1 MDTNLVAQQIADK
14 LLEIE
19 AIKLSPDKPFQWSS
33 GWLSPI
39 YCDNR
44 IALSYPDIRTFIKQS
59 LAQKIASSFPGAEVI
74 AGVATAGIA
83 QGALVADLLGLP
95 FGYVRPEAK
104 KHGMGNQIEG
114 PVPTGK
120 KVVVIEDLIST
131 GGSSLKAVK
140 ALTNAG
146 AHVLGTVAI
155 FSYDFDVAR
164 QNFDNA
170 GIPLEVLSN
179 YPVLIEAAL
188 RKNYINQNQVEL
200 LNQWRLSPETWG
212 K

>member
-44 IALSYPDIRTFIKQS
+44 IALSYPEIRAFIKQS
-59 LAQKIASSFPGAEVI
+59 LAQKIASSFPDAEVI

-140 ALTNAG
+140 ALTDAG

-155 FSYDFDVAR
+155 FSYDFDIAR

-188 RKNYINQNQVEL
+188 SKNYINQNQIEL

>member
-44 IALSYPDIRTFIKQS
+44 IALSYPEIRTFIKQS

-140 ALTNAG
+140 ALTDAG
-146 AHVLGTVAI
+146 AQVLGTVAI

>member
-1 MDTNLVAQQIADK
+1 LDTNLVAQQIADK

>member
-1 MDTNLVAQQIADK
+1 M
-14 LLEIE
+14 
-19 AIKLSPDKPFQWSS
+19 
-33 GWLSPI
+33 SPI

-44 IALSYPDIRTFIKQS
+44 IALSYPSVRSYIKEALSEKIRTH
-59 LAQKIASSFPGAEVI
+59 FPDAEVI

-95 FGYVRPEAK
+95 FGYVRPEPK

-120 KVVVIEDLIST
+120 KVVVVEDLIST

-140 ALTNAG
+140 ALTDHG
-146 AHVLGTVAI
+146 AQVIGAVAI
-155 FSYDFDVAR
+155 FSYGFEVAR
-164 QNFDNA
+164 TNFEAA
-170 GIPLEVLSN
+170 GIPLEVLST
-179 YPVLIEAAL
+179 YEVLIRTAL
-188 RKNYINQNQVEL
+188 DKQYITQDQTEV